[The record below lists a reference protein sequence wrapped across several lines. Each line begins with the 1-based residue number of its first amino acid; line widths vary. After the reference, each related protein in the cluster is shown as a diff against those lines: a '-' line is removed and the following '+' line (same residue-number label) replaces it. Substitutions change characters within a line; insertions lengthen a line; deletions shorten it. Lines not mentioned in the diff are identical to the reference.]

1 MGFALRK
8 VQRLRIYCPVA
19 ASTLSRLMAEGI
31 RSRMIRRWVGYWP
44 LCGVIIRLAFGLY
57 RGVVELH
64 PGWENFEPTAG
75 ATPTLGA
82 AGARSLSPTVIL
94 TIHIPDD
101 APQQAVDQTL
111 EAIIAAHPWEVPVI
125 ELDETR
131 LLIRA

>member
-19 ASTLSRLMAEGI
+19 ASTLSRLMAGESVEDDPALSAMLAIVRGDN
-31 RSRMIRRWVGYWP
+31 P
-44 LCGVIIRLAFGLY
+44 LGDFGLY

-111 EAIIAAHPWEVPVI
+111 DAIMAAHPWEVPVI